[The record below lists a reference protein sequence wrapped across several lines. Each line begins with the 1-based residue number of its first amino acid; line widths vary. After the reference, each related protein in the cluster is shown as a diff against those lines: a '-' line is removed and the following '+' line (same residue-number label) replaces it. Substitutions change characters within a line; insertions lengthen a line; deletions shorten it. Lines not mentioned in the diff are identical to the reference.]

1 MSGAL
6 RRQRGGAFDLDSD
19 EDEQI
24 NESRR
29 RKQREE
35 ARKRRLL
42 LDDEKLGKFNGNQK
56 KEAFLRAIE
65 DRDELEEMDL
75 LDGKEDGAE
84 ETVPDS
90 QDSASQQATQTGEAQ
105 PLTSISGNALKRKPE
120 DQPQGIDRP
129 AKRLPGPLRRTLHSA
144 FRKPASLD
152 EVRESLSFLIDEPH
166 AREERVSL
174 SDDEYDGLDDHD
186 MEDVAQATQE
196 ILGAPDVPVERA
208 PYSARRTPAK
218 PEIVDRLL
226 LRNTT
231 SGASE
236 SADTSNLAFQSGSMR
251 SFGSF
256 KAPSLLRRATTNQST
271 TSASTS
277 MPPPPLKRDGS
288 SNVRMGGSKKSS
300 INYAAREA
308 ERRVIVEKAERARLD
323 NVKRIAGMRRSG
335 GLGSFGG
342 GFGSGFE

>member
-42 LDDEKLGKFNGNQK
+42 LDDEKLGKFDGNQK

-65 DRDELEEMDL
+65 DRDEIDELDL

-84 ETVPDS
+84 EAIPDS
-90 QDSASQQATQTGEAQ
+90 QDPASQQATQTGEVQ
-105 PLTSISGNALKRKPE
+105 PLTSISGNSLKRKSDE
-120 DQPQGIDRP
+120 NAQGLDRP

-144 FRKPASLD
+144 FQKPASLD
-152 EVRESLSFLIDEPH
+152 EVRESLSFLIDEPN
-166 AREERVSL
+166 AREERAAL
-174 SDDEYDGLDDHD
+174 SEDEYDGVDDQD
-186 MEDVAQATQE
+186 MEDIERDMEQAQRETST
-196 ILGAPDVPVERA
+196 GPERA

-226 LRNTT
+226 LRNTS
-231 SGASE
+231 SGMNDPA
-236 SADTSNLAFQSGSMR
+236 AASNLAFQSGSMR

-271 TSASTS
+271 TSATS
-277 MPPPPLKRDGS
+277 MPPPALKWDGS
-288 SNVRMGGSKKSS
+288 SSIRMGGSKKSS
-300 INYAAREA
+300 INYASREA

-323 NVKRIAGMRRSG
+323 NVKRIASMRRSG
-335 GLGSFGG
+335 GLGSFSG